1 MKKRS
6 TTTSK
11 RNIQQQTFNPFI
23 SCSRLRNIQSILTD
37 GPEDTIVAVLGIDG
51 RYNEGCRELA
61 NYLLFDFYDL
71 RINQLEQEGIPDE
84 DLDDL
89 IIVIRRSSVAVYCSS
104 TLHNHILPYIAH
116 WKNLQIYSPP
126 NEDGEHQDES
136 DLEEFKIRSFIS
148 MLESSRLVGFPYYS
162 TRNTSMTSQFNKF
175 EIEKWPIIQAF
186 ALENVGGGGFFTLK
200 HEVSNVHDRLTPVYM
215 GLDPSSLERIIVRSL
230 PLFESHWMECMSN
243 VVVHGNG
250 DSPSL
255 INYDVTE
262 DFVIE
267 PMKSYFRHGRLS
279 ANQNRDVDNI
289 DQSEPLVC
297 FGTRTSDRGRA
308 SLIATIKSS
317 GINGPALHMV
327 LRTHPI
333 FYYVSMFNHQ
343 VMHFHAPKSPISC
356 ARTYMVR
363 PLVEYRL
370 NNNPSSPRD
379 FNLLVGL
386 YDVCVRVGHALMTEA
401 STNHTL
407 ANSDRIVRD
416 IVGKLPPGGDV
427 KHKVVAV
434 DNKGRLVFYINFKS
448 SGCLLKVC
456 VEIHGI
462 RSLDGGHEVLGSLV
476 YSDTFV
482 CSNISTLGGS
492 DPQSNSKLV
501 LTSGIPLYQEW
512 QVRGHQVLV
521 LLKLKI
527 QGKSE
532 EVETKELVV
541 RCNNGVLCSNN
552 ALCDVTTSLDFYID
566 GSVLVTPRHAP
577 RFLINRDDISSY
589 EFVDNEPI
597 SFSVRFNKT
606 SDWLLPSFL
615 STNQNPR
622 FTVVFAPHSPGAKNF
637 KNKVVPVLKSLDCDS
652 VKFKKLSHH
661 DDITKQL
668 IVALNADY
676 DWQCGTSYHGK
687 GGKLGQAGKSIQPQ
701 LTNFMN
707 HFGVSSSLG
716 GVGVPSS
723 EIPMLLEVPTGESP
737 GVGNSPKKDEK
748 VVITVVTGIPGS
760 HADKLGASIVA
771 LHRERVRWVTIR
783 TQCCRGDATL
793 LNVEH
798 LQRRLVEVVAKR
810 RASRPGAAALK
821 RLRVVVESIGY
832 IPISSVVSCIVDHPD
847 PSTRGTMMLGACTSC
862 VDPMTCFVDHGVM
875 TPNLLEQATSGTI
888 CCVAFTGHHDD
899 LKDKNLAEA
908 QSLMRAV
915 NPDAAFLLAAGGKM
929 TRTSDFDLVLSENSF
944 NCDDSK
950 RTRVLLRPGRVEMK
964 KRSPDVTPTPLNEV
978 TLHFSPPLLR
988 GSFSARLRSLGH
1000 VTGVGDV
1007 IALTGVV
1014 AFTDTPDEDNDVT
1027 FVTKTS
1033 TLELEP
1039 RVQPTMKTPAPPP
1052 SKTTPDNSKKKYHL
1066 KFYGKNLI
1074 EEKLKCWLRMSGQQ
1088 KPSRKCRKTRSNISK
1103 AEIKMIQATHETDPL
1118 PDGIYFNGTHY
1129 SSLLDNHKS
1138 YQHPCLEE
1146 FISEYL
1152 KQENQKIDSFNKKIE
1167 NREYKDLFE

>member
-37 GPEDTIVAVLGIDG
+37 GAEDTIVAVLGIDS

-89 IIVIRRSSVAVYCSS
+89 IIVIQRTSVAVYCSS
-104 TLHNHILPYIAH
+104 TLHNHILPYVAH

-126 NEDGEHQDES
+126 HEDREQQDES
-136 DLEEFKIRSFIS
+136 ELEEFKIRSFIS

-186 ALENVGGGGFFTLK
+186 ALENIGGGGFFTLK

-215 GLDPSSLERIIVRSL
+215 GLDPSLLERMIVRSL
-230 PLFESHWMECMSN
+230 PLFESHWVGCMSN
-243 VVVHGNG
+243 VVVNGNG

-255 INYDVTE
+255 VNYDVTE

-279 ANQNRDVDNI
+279 ANQNRAVDNI
-289 DQSEPLVC
+289 DQTEPLVC
-297 FGTRTSDRGRA
+297 FGSRTSDRGHA
-308 SLIATIKSS
+308 STNATIKNS
-317 GINGPALHMV
+317 GINGPALHM
-327 LRTHPI
+327 
-333 FYYVSMFNHQ
+333 

-363 PLVEYRL
+363 PLVGEGQARL
-370 NNNPSSPRD
+370 RD
-379 FNLLVGL
+379 FNRLVGL
-386 YDVCVRVGHALMTEA
+386 YDVCVHVGHALMTEV

-416 IVGKLPPGGDV
+416 IVGKLPLGGDV
-427 KHKVVAV
+427 EHKVVAV
-434 DNKGRLVFYINFKS
+434 DNKGRQINFKS

-456 VEIHGI
+456 VEIPGI
-462 RSLDGGHEVLGSLV
+462 RSLDGEHEVLGSVV

-482 CSNISTLGGS
+482 CSNIATLGGS

-512 QVRGHQVLV
+512 Q
-521 LLKLKI
+521 
-527 QGKSE
+527 GKSE
-532 EVETKELVV
+532 EMQTKELIV

-552 ALCDVTTSLDFYID
+552 ALCDVTSEASLDFYVD
-566 GSVLVTPRHAP
+566 GSILVTPRHAP

-589 EFVDNEPI
+589 ELVDNEPI

-622 FTVVFAPHSPGAKNF
+622 FTVVFTPHSPGAKNF

-652 VKFKKLSHH
+652 VKLETLSHP

-676 DWQCGTSYHGK
+676 DWQCGTSYHGNPQLR

-701 LTNFMN
+701 LTHFMN

-716 GVGVPSS
+716 GVSVSPS
-723 EIPMLLEVPTGESP
+723 EIPLLLEVPTGDSL
-737 GVGNSPKKDEK
+737 GVGDSPKKDEK
-748 VVITVVTGIPGS
+748 VVITVVTGTPGS
-760 HADKLGASIVA
+760 HADKLGASIVT

-783 TQCCRGDATL
+783 TQCCRGNATL
-793 LNVEH
+793 LDVEH
-798 LQRRLVEVVAKR
+798 LVRRLVEVVAKR

-862 VDPMTCFVDHGVM
+862 VDPLACFVDPGVM
-875 TPNLLEQATSGTI
+875 TPNLLEQVTSGII
-888 CCVAFTGHHDD
+888 CCVAFTGRHDD

-908 QSLMRAV
+908 QSLIRAV
-915 NPDAAFLLAAGGKM
+915 NHDTAFLLAAGGKM
-929 TRTSDFDLVLSENSF
+929 TRTSDFDLVLSEKSF
-944 NCDDSK
+944 NCEDAK
-950 RTRVLLRPGRVEMK
+950 RTRILLRPGR
-964 KRSPDVTPTPLNEV
+964 SPDTSPTLINEV

-1039 RVQPTMKTPAPPP
+1039 RVQSTMKTPAPPP
-1052 SKTTPDNSKKKYHL
+1052 SKATPDNKKYHL
-1066 KFYGKNLI
+1066 KFYGKHLN
-1074 EEKLKCWLRMSGQQ
+1074 EDKLKCWLRMSGQQ
-1088 KPSRKCRKTRSNISK
+1088 KPSRKCRKTRTNISK
-1103 AEIKMIQATHETDPL
+1103 AEIKMIQATHETAPL

-1129 SSLLDNHKS
+1129 SSLLDNQRS

-1167 NREYKDLFE
+1167 NRQYKDLFE